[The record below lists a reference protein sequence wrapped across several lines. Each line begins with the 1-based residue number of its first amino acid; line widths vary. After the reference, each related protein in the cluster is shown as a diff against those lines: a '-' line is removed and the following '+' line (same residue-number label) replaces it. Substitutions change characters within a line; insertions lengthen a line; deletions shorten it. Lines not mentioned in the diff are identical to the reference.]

1 MEGLEEGVEEGMD
14 EVVRELGP
22 LIRKISENKE
32 YLIEAI
38 DKLVWLEKSG
48 NLDALLGFS
57 ALIKIVQD
65 SISDAVVER
74 NMEML
79 ANIGLISTKFTSDRA
94 LMLFNALGDAICRC
108 EKEPEPIGLVGL
120 LKAIREPEVQKALG
134 MLVNIAREL
143 GKNI

>member
-1 MEGLEEGVEEGMD
+1 MSEEETVKQLE
-14 EVVRELGP
+14 P
-22 LIRKISENKE
+22 LLKKIAENQE
-32 YLIEAI
+32 HLIEAI

-94 LMLFNALGDAICRC
+94 LVLLNALGDAICRC
-108 EKEPEPIGLVGL
+108 EKEPEPVGMVGL
-120 LKAIREPEVQKALG
+120 MKALREPEVQKALG
-134 MLVNIAREL
+134 MLLNIAREL

>member
-1 MEGLEEGVEEGMD
+1 MSGDVVEEL
-14 EVVRELGP
+14 EPLLKKIAENREHLA
-22 LIRKISENKE
+22 
-32 YLIEAI
+32 EAI

-79 ANIGLISTKFTSDRA
+79 SNIGLISTKFTSDRA
-94 LMLFNALGDAICRC
+94 LKLFNALGDAICRC
-108 EKEPEPIGLVGL
+108 EREPEPVGLIGLM
-120 LKAIREPEVQKALG
+120 KALREPEVQKALG
-134 MLVNIAREL
+134 MLLNIAREL

>member
-1 MEGLEEGVEEGMD
+1 MSEEETVKQLE
-14 EVVRELGP
+14 P
-22 LIRKISENKE
+22 LLKKIAENQE
-32 YLIEAI
+32 HLIEAI

-79 ANIGLISTKFTSDRA
+79 SNIGLISTKFTSDRA
-94 LMLFNALGDAICRC
+94 LVLLNALGDAICRC
-108 EKEPEPIGLVGL
+108 EKEPEPVGMVGL
-120 LKAIREPEVQKALG
+120 MKALREPEVQKALG
-134 MLVNIAREL
+134 MLLNIAREL

>member
-1 MEGLEEGVEEGMD
+1 MTEDEMKELE
-14 EVVRELGP
+14 P
-22 LIRKISENKE
+22 LMKKIAENKE
-32 YLIEAI
+32 HLSEAI

-48 NLDALLGFS
+48 NLDAIIGF
-57 ALIKIVQD
+57 AAFVKIIQD
-65 SISDAVVER
+65 SISDAVVDR

-108 EKEPEPIGLVGL
+108 EREPEPVGLVGL
-120 LKAIREPEVQKALG
+120 MKALREPEVQKAIG
-134 MLVNIAREL
+134 MLLNIAREL

>member
-1 MEGLEEGVEEGMD
+1 MSGENDASMKDHELE
-14 EVVRELGP
+14 P
-22 LIRKISENKE
+22 LIKKMVENKE
-32 YLIEAI
+32 YLAEAI

-65 SISDAVVER
+65 SISDAVVDR

-94 LMLFNALGDAICRC
+94 LMIFNALGDAICRC
-108 EKEPEPIGLVGL
+108 EKEPEPIGVVGL
-120 LKAIREPEVQKALG
+120 MRALREPEVQKALG

-143 GKNI
+143 GKNL